1 MRRAYYRFRRQEQQ
15 IPKELYKVNL
25 AITAPELRVIDENN
39 VQLGVMLL
47 AQACQTARDRE
58 LDLVEVSP
66 KENPPVARILNYGQ
80 FKYWKDKEV
89 HKQKVGSHRTD
100 IKGVRLSLR
109 IGAHDKEMRRN
120 QALKFFDEGHKV
132 RIEMVLRGR
141 EKAHTDLAKTMTAE
155 FARSLGE
162 DISVE
167 QDVSAQGGKVSMTV
181 FRK

>member
-39 VQLGVMLL
+39 AQLGVLSL
-47 AQACQTARDRE
+47 AQAQQTARERE

-80 FKYWKDKEV
+80 FKYWREKEA

-109 IGAHDKEMRRN
+109 IGQHDKEMRRS
-120 QALKFFDEGHKV
+120 QALRFFDEGHKV
-132 RIEMVLRGR
+132 RLEMVLRGR
-141 EKAHTDLAKTMTAE
+141 ERAHFDLAKNIMQE

-162 DISVE
+162 DITVE
-167 QDVSAQGGKVSMTV
+167 QDVNAQGGKLSMIV

>member
-1 MRRAYYRFRRQEQQ
+1 MRRAYYRFKRQQQ

-39 VQLGVMLL
+39 AQLGVIPL
-47 AQACQTARDRE
+47 AQALALARERE

-66 KENPPVARILNYGQ
+66 KETPPVVKILNYGQ
-80 FKYWKDKEV
+80 FKYWKEKEA

-109 IGAHDKEMRRN
+109 IGAHDKEMRHN

-132 RIEMVLRGR
+132 RVEMVLRGR
-141 EKAHTDLAKTMTAE
+141 EKAHTDLAKTLMVE
-155 FARSLGE
+155 FVKELGE
-162 DISVE
+162 NITIE
-167 QDVSAQGGKVSMTV
+167 QTVQAQGGKVSMIV